1 MRIVIVGMGVAGGVI
16 AAGLADLPGME
27 LACVEQVDRDGLIY
41 VSGNL
46 PLAPGWTARP
56 PPPPVPLLPCLLR
69 QRLRSHIRHPRRAL
83 WGCFAS

>member
-41 VSGNL
+41 LSGNL
-46 PLAPGWTARP
+46 PLAPG
-56 PPPPVPLLPCLLR
+56 
-69 QRLRSHIRHPRRAL
+69 
-83 WGCFAS
+83 